1 LEKAEVK
8 GLLFFGR
15 PRRRRLAM
23 TFGYECR
30 PSLWRTLRSN
40 SHLVIAAFG
49 TASFLAVAAIALWL
63 ALPSV
68 DRPAFAEAS
77 QEPVAQASADPS
89 AAAKSV
95 IVAKPPPVEAN
106 AVAAEATATPSDL
119 RWKDPNTPKSS
130 AQTADAA
137 AKAVQAVNAEAG
149 SAEPAT
155 ASSPQLAAFA
165 AANRAEVNGDAD
177 VAQTAAVPTPRPAVP
192 EKRVAKAET
201 DEPQPASASNGDA
214 SPGHILRGVTMRS
227 GPKKGASAI
236 GTIPAKTA
244 VQIVNCKRWCE
255 ILYNGKRGWVY
266 KTFVARD

>member
-1 LEKAEVK
+1 
-8 GLLFFGR
+8 
-15 PRRRRLAM
+15 M

-77 QEPVAQASADPS
+77 QEPLAQASASPS
-89 AAAKSV
+89 ASAKSVAAKSV

-106 AVAAEATATPSDL
+106 AVAAETGAVPSDL
-119 RWKDPNTPKSS
+119 RWKDPNGAKSPT
-130 AQTADAA
+130 QTA
-137 AKAVQAVNAEAG
+137 AKAAQAVNAEAG
-149 SAEPAT
+149 SAEPAVAT
-155 ASSPQLAAFA
+155 SPQLAAFA

-177 VAQTAAVPTPRPAVP
+177 TSGAADVAQTAAVPTPRPAKP
-192 EKRVAKAET
+192 EKQVAKAET
-201 DEPQPASASNGDA
+201 DEPQPASTGGGEAA
-214 SPGHILRGVTMRS
+214 PGHILRGVTMRS
-227 GPKKGASAI
+227 GPKKGAAAI

-244 VQIVNCKRWCE
+244 VQIVDCKRWCE